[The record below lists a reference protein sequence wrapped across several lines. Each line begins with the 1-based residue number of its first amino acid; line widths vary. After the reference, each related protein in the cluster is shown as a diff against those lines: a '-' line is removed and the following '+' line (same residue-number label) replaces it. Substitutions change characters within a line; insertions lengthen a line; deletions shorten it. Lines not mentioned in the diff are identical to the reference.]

1 MSKRRWLTVFKCGID
16 LCLLACITTFIG
28 FYGANFTISDG
39 QTNFH
44 IKRARVEKSLAES
57 DSGLENDEK
66 IVCGHKNVT
75 LSPVPLPVTA
85 LVSFPGSGSTWVRHL
100 VQQLTGKL

>member
-1 MSKRRWLTVFKCGID
+1 M
-16 LCLLACITTFIG
+16 ACITAFIG
-28 FYGANFTISDG
+28 FYGADFTISDG

-44 IKRARVEKSLAES
+44 VKRTKVERSRAES
-57 DSGLENDEK
+57 DEGLENDEK
-66 IVCGHKNVT
+66 IVCVHKNVT
-75 LSPVPLPVTA
+75 LSPAPFPVTA